1 MTKILNYL
9 KKLLHNTND
18 NNELW
23 INNIDTLVVKDFD
36 ILKAIKNAFK

>member
-9 KKLLHNTND
+9 KKLLHNTNEE
-18 NNELW
+18 ELW

-36 ILKAIKNAFK
+36 ILKAIKDAFK